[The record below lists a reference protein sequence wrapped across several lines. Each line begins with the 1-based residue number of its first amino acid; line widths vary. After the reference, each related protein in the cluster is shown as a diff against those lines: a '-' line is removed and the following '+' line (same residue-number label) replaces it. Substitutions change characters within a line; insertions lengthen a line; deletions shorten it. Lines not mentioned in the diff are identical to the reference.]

1 MTYYLTSGVS
11 LKCEI
16 KSIIFPLFSVGIFIF
31 FLSCTPNAGVRE
43 NRQYIWLTD
52 RSKYILLPPEN
63 IENPMDNYQLV
74 SASYGGRN
82 YQMNAWVRADETGID
97 MTLLNE
103 LGANMGELIW
113 RGEAVSFSSPVFPQS
128 LNPQYIIADFQLCFY
143 SAASVAHALE
153 ESGLS
158 FEETETG
165 RRVLNGNIVIIEIT
179 KSQNVVRFVNHL
191 RGYVYT
197 MEGDFK

>member
-1 MTYYLTSGVS
+1 
-11 LKCEI
+11 
-16 KSIIFPLFSVGIFIF
+16 
-31 FLSCTPNAGVRE
+31 
-43 NRQYIWLTD
+43 
-52 RSKYILLPPEN
+52 
-63 IENPMDNYQLV
+63 MDNYQLV
-74 SASYGGRN
+74 SASYGGWN

-113 RGEAVSFSSPVFPQS
+113 RGGAVSFSSPVFPQS

-158 FEETETG
+158 FEETESG
-165 RRVLNGNIVIIEIT
+165 RRVLNGNTVIIEIT
-179 KSQNVVRFVNHL
+179 KSQNMVRFVNHL

-197 MEGDFK
+197 LEGDFK

>member
-1 MTYYLTSGVS
+1 
-11 LKCEI
+11 
-16 KSIIFPLFSVGIFIF
+16 
-31 FLSCTPNAGVRE
+31 
-43 NRQYIWLTD
+43 
-52 RSKYILLPPEN
+52 
-63 IENPMDNYQLV
+63 MDNYQLV